1 MRCLFQNKLLRGG
14 KLPVGTK
21 QISYRCVSRHKDI
34 LTSQSIVARN
44 ESCVRNGDYFVRR
57 VLDLLA

>member
-1 MRCLFQNKLLRGG
+1 M
-14 KLPVGTK
+14 GTR
-21 QISYRCVSRHKDI
+21 QIGHRCVNRRKGI

-44 ESCVRNGDYFVRR
+44 ESRLRNGDYFVRR